1 MKSYQLQT
9 TRHPKLFRVV
19 DREKNWE
26 HYAFINKFKESY
38 DPEKG
43 EPTFDDIEEATWLRG
58 STTILGIG
66 YAKDKF
72 FFDWLSKH
80 TKEERES
87 ILRAAGDRG
96 DMVHRFI
103 DMALTYTPPKHKNGQ
118 PVQSIWERDI
128 EIHNRETGEER
139 RLTNNEWDCV
149 LAWGAFWTQHQ
160 PQLLFSEEAM
170 YNLSIGYAGTADA
183 GLVLTRI
190 CGNKGC
196 ACKDL
201 IGIPGLWDWKTSGA
215 IYPSY
220 APQTASYAFA
230 DNLPLLL
237 PKGLKLAYTAIL
249 RIGTAHKNGGYQI
262 EASIGAEAMQYDMDR
277 FKASKLIADHE
288 YKPFDPT
295 KDVIDIADKFE
306 VVVGGY
312 DPKALHPMIEATAEE
327 IPAEAIK
334 PGKVAVIKPAAKKK
348 APAKKKK
355 VAKRA
360 SPDTKQASLL

>member
-1 MKSYQLQT
+1 MKSYQLQP
-9 TRHPKLFRVV
+9 TRNPKLYRVV

-26 HYAFINKFKESY
+26 HYAFITKFKESY

-43 EPTFDDIEEATWLRG
+43 SPTFDDIETVVWLRG

-80 TKEERES
+80 TKEEREG

-103 DMALTYTPPKHKNGQ
+103 DMALNFKPGKSKPGQ
-118 PVQSIWERDI
+118 PVTSIWERDI

-139 RLTNNEWDCV
+139 KLTNDEWDCV
-149 LAWGAFWTQHQ
+149 LAWGAFWAAHA
-160 PQLLFSEEAM
+160 PQLLFSEESM
-170 YNLSIGYAGTADA
+170 YNLSVGYAGTADA
-183 GLVLTRI
+183 GLVLTKT
-190 CGNKGC
+190 CGYKSC
-196 ACKDL
+196 PCPEL
-201 IGIPGLWDWKTSGA
+201 IGKPGLWDWKTSGA

-237 PKGLKLAYTAIL
+237 PKGAKLAYTAIL

-262 EASIGAEAMQYDMDR
+262 EASVGEENMEYDMNR

-295 KDVIDIADKFE
+295 KDVTDIADKFE
-306 VVVGGY
+306 IVVAPY
-312 DPKALHPMIEATAEE
+312 APPIIEVPAKKFTAKD
-327 IPAEAIK
+327 AKKIK
-334 PGKVAVIKPAAKKK
+334 PGEVVVDKKK
-348 APAKKKK
+348 TPSKKK

-360 SPDTKQASLL
+360 SPEQQTLLG